1 MERPAPTTG
10 RPFAYGEQAFRQ
22 LTQSLNET
30 LIVTCQ
36 VGGMDP
42 INAPP
47 AAADHAIRRLIFPP
61 KPAQNAAPF
70 TADQDGPTAVAAR
83 KPDQPKPDQ
92 VKNREADEEVTR
104 QRTEDKRMGTLFDLR
119 A

>member
-1 MERPAPTTG
+1 
-10 RPFAYGEQAFRQ
+10 
-22 LTQSLNET
+22 
-30 LIVTCQ
+30 
-36 VGGMDP
+36 MDP
-42 INAPP
+42 INAYP
-47 AAADHAIRRLIFPP
+47 AAADHAARRLVTPP

-70 TADQDGPTAVAAR
+70 TANQDGPTATAAR

-92 VKNREADEEVTR
+92 VKNREADEDVTR

>member
-1 MERPAPTTG
+1 MLP
-10 RPFAYGEQAFRQ
+10 
-22 LTQSLNET
+22 
-30 LIVTCQ
+30 CQ

-47 AAADHAIRRLIFPP
+47 AAADHATRRLIFPP

-70 TADQDGPTAVAAR
+70 TANQDGPTATAAR